1 MHSRDYQCFPGIFH
15 AFPGFSMLYR
25 DFPCFPRISY
35 AFPGLPMLSLDS
47 PCLPGISYA
56 FPGYPMP
63 SRDFPCFPGI
73 HQVFVGIITVPL
85 WDIIRCLLLLLLQ
98 CARKAEGERNLALYL
113 NFSKSFRQPL
123 KRRPLT
129 LEL

>member
-1 MHSRDYQCFPGIFH
+1 MLSQDFPILSPDFLCIPGITSAFPGFSMLSRDFPCFTGIFH
-15 AFPGFSMLYR
+15 AFPGFLMPSQDY
-25 DFPCFPRISY
+25 
-35 AFPGLPMLSLDS
+35 

-73 HQVFVGIITVPL
+73 YQVFVGIIPVPL

-113 NFSKSFRQPL
+113 NFF
-123 KRRPLT
+123 
-129 LEL
+129 EVF